1 MKNKFSILVP
11 TYNEIDNIKK
21 LIKKISD
28 VLKKNIFEIIV
39 IDDNS
44 QDGTKKVLYQ
54 IKKKNI
60 KFRYIIR
67 KNINR
72 DLSKS
77 IILGIK

>member
-54 IKKKNI
+54 IKKK
-60 KFRYIIR
+60 KY
-67 KNINR
+67 
-72 DLSKS
+72 
-77 IILGIK
+77 